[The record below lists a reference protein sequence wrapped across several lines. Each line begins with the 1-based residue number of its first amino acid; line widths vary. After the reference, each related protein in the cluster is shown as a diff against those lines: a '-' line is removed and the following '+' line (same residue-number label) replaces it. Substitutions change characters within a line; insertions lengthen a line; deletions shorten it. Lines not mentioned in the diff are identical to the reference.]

1 MILNKNYKYV
11 LAGTFTL
18 LIAMGLSRFA
28 YTPIFPVMQ
37 LELGFTDQF
46 AGWLASINYAGY
58 LLGSVLAAYWAWGD
72 DRSLPLKGFLFIN
85 ILSIILMGVSESH
98 IFWYILRFIA
108 GLTAG
113 LAFVL
118 ISGII
123 MDFLTEK
130 SLTHLTGLFYAGV
143 GSGIFLGGLT
153 VPWLA
158 EKMGW
163 RGAWYGVGAM
173 ALFLGFLVFIWLKG
187 DHPVSKSSQARGQLQ
202 KEEHQIPLTWLT
214 IAYTAE
220 GIGYIISGTF
230 LVAIVSN
237 IPGFD
242 SYSAAMSWAFVG
254 LAAAPSAVLW
264 VKLADR
270 YGKIPMLRLAYIV
283 QIIGI
288 SLPLLFPNNI
298 GAFLGAMLFGGTF
311 MGITTLTVAAAK
323 IMFPDQSTKII
334 GQLTFFYAGGQ
345 ILGPVVAGY
354 LTEISGNYNSTII
367 FASLVLF
374 TGVLALIFGER
385 RKA

>member
-1 MILNKNYKYV
+1 MLSKNHKYILS
-11 LAGTFTL
+11 GSFTL

-58 LLGSVLAAYWAWGD
+58 LLGSVLAAYWAWGK
-72 DRSLPLKGFLFIN
+72 DRSLALKGFLLIN
-85 ILSIILMGVSESH
+85 ILSIILMGISENH
-98 IFWYILRFIA
+98 FIWYFLRFIA

-113 LAFVL
+113 FAFVL

-143 GSGIFLGGLT
+143 GSGIFLGGIS

-158 EKMGW
+158 ERLGW
-163 RGAWYGVGAM
+163 RGAWYGVGSM
-173 ALFLGFLVFIWLKG
+173 ALFLGILVFLWLEG
-187 DHPVSKSSQARGQLQ
+187 DHQAQPGQKKQTPV
-202 KEEHQIPLTWLT
+202 EEGHQIPLSWLT

-254 LAAAPSAVLW
+254 LAAAPSAMLW
-264 VKLADR
+264 VKLANR
-270 YGKIPMLRLAYIV
+270 WGKIPMLRLAYII
-283 QIIGI
+283 QIFGI
-288 SLPLLFPNNI
+288 SLPLIFPNNI

-311 MGITTLTVAAAK
+311 MGITTLTIAAAK
-323 IMFPDQSTKII
+323 IMYPENSTKII
-334 GQLTFFYAGGQ
+334 GQLTFFYAAGQ

-354 LTEISGNYNSTII
+354 LTKSTGNYNSTII
-367 FASLVLF
+367 FASLILF
-374 TGVLALIFGER
+374 AGVLALIFGER

>member
-1 MILNKNYKYV
+1 MLLKKNYKYI
-11 LAGTFTL
+11 LSGSFTL
-18 LIAMGLSRFA
+18 LIVMGLSRFA

-37 LELGFTDQF
+37 VELGFTDQF

-58 LLGSVLAAYWAWGD
+58 LLGSVVAAYWAWGR
-72 DRSLPLKGFLFIN
+72 DRSLALKGFLLIN
-85 ILSIILMGVSESH
+85 ILSIILMGASENH
-98 IFWYILRFIA
+98 LFWYFLRFIA

-113 LAFVL
+113 FAFVL

-143 GSGIFLGGLT
+143 GSGIFLGGIT

-158 EKMGW
+158 EKLGW
-163 RGAWYGVGAM
+163 KGAWYGVGGM
-173 ALFLGFLVFIWLKG
+173 ALFLGILVFLWLDG
-187 DHPVSKSSQARGQLQ
+187 DHKAPPGQKKPVTE
-202 KEEHQIPLTWLT
+202 KEEHQIPLGWLT

-230 LVAIVSN
+230 LVAIVSD

-254 LAAAPSAVLW
+254 LAAAPSAMLW
-264 VKLADR
+264 VKLANR
-270 YGKIPMLRLAYIV
+270 WGKISMLRLAYII
-283 QIIGI
+283 QIFGI

-323 IMFPDQSTKII
+323 IMYPENSTKII
-334 GQLTFFYAGGQ
+334 GQLTFFYAAGQ

-354 LTEISGNYNSTII
+354 LTKSTGNYNSTIF
-367 FASLVLF
+367 FASIVLLI
-374 TGVLALIFGER
+374 GVLALFFGER